1 MCLCSQSDISDDDG
15 LRRSR
20 RSRAA
25 VNYADLCDLDL
36 TPIEERR
43 RHRGHEKKLLTRAAR
58 YNILL
63 EKRGL
68 TSDAESSSKESCYS
82 SDHNNE
88 IAAENCD
95 ASCESGSEY
104 ERLDDSIIDDDDDDD
119 DELYSINGN
128 QDCSL
133 KKNLEILD
141 HCLDQSYDTDGTNE
155 TAQHCL

>member
-1 MCLCSQSDISDDDG
+1 MCLCSQTDISDDDG
-15 LRRSR
+15 LRRSH
-20 RSRAA
+20 RSRVA

-43 RHRGHEKKLLTRAAR
+43 KHRGHEKKLLTRAAR

-82 SDHNNE
+82 SDHGNE

-95 ASCESGSEY
+95 MSSESGSEY
-104 ERLDDSIIDDDDDDD
+104 ERLGDSITDEDD
-119 DELYSINGN
+119 DELYSIDGN
-128 QDCSL
+128 QEFPL
-133 KKNLEILD
+133 KKKLKILD
-141 HCLDQSYDTDGTNE
+141 QCLDRSYDTDSTIE
-155 TAQHCL
+155 TSQHCL